1 MDSTLADTAVVDEP
15 AIARWKS
22 RPGTGMRVALFGTC
36 INDTMFPQTLKAV
49 VTGMYLVT
57 VVEVVIAALALFDSK
72 APVVLTI
79 GYLLAAVALLPLLG
93 IGRLGEPDAPG
104 SGKTPDPERPIL
116 QADQIARVDAV
127 AAIIVAIAAAV
138 VVWRIAVIFEGAL

>member
-1 MDSTLADTAVVDEP
+1 MIDGFLNWVYPAVLIAAGVLALTGAVTALWIK
-15 AIARWKS
+15 AHGA
-22 RPGTGMRVALFGTC
+22 
-36 INDTMFPQTLKAV
+36 LKAV

-104 SGKTPDPERPIL
+104 SGKTPDPGRPVL

-127 AAIIVAIAAAV
+127 AAIIVAVAAAV

>member
-1 MDSTLADTAVVDEP
+1 MIDGFLNWVYPAVLIAAAVLALTGVVTALWIK
-15 AIARWKS
+15 AHA
-22 RPGTGMRVALFGTC
+22 A
-36 INDTMFPQTLKAV
+36 LKAV

-79 GYLLAAVALLPLLG
+79 GYLLAAAALLPLLG

-138 VVWRIAVIFEGAL
+138 VAWRIAVIFEGAL